1 MAHGYGRNVVNV
13 TLVDIRAWDTM
24 GELAVLVVAATGWP
38 A

>member
-1 MAHGYGRNVVNV
+1 M

-24 GELAVLVVAATGWP
+24 GRSRCSWSPRPAWP